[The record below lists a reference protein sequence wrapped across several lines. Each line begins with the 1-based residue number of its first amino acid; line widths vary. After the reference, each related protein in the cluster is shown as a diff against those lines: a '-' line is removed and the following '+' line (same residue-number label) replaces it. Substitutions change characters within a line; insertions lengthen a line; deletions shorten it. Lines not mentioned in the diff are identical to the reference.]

1 MGKHFLIYANQYK
14 DPNLEVA
21 KRIRDY
27 LEGRQQRVSMQI
39 IDKDWKQTGRAE
51 TELPE
56 GVDFLLVLGGDGTV
70 LQAARETI
78 HSHVPLIGVNLGS
91 LGFMTQIEPS
101 NLEAALDR
109 LIAGDYREESR
120 MLLQG
125 RAELAGQGVREG
137 LALNDV
143 VITRSGPL
151 RVISLRIY
159 VNGSFLHEYQA
170 DGMIIT
176 TPTGSTGYN
185 LSAGG
190 PLVEPGAKLL
200 MLTPI
205 CPHSLNHRSIILS
218 PEDVVVIEIPMGK
231 EDKEQELSA
240 SFDGANSFTMRTGDR
255 IVIQRSEESA
265 RFLQLSKVSF
275 LETLHEKMSE

>member
-240 SFDGANSFTMRTGDR
+240 SFDGSNSFTMRTGDR

-275 LETLHEKMSE
+275 LETMHEKMSE

>member
-1 MGKHFLIYANQYK
+1 MSKRFLIYVNQFK
-14 DPNLEVA
+14 DQELKTT
-21 KRIRDY
+21 KRIEEY
-27 LEGRQQRVSMQI
+27 LKNHGQEVCLLKVE
-39 IDKDWKQTGRAE
+39 KDWKQGEYSA
-51 TELPE
+51 PDFPKD
-56 GVDFLLVLGGDGTV
+56 VDVMLVLGGDGTV

-78 HSHVPLIGVNLGS
+78 HSRIPLIGVNLGS
-91 LGFMTQIEPS
+91 LGFMTQIEPTGI
-101 NLEAALDR
+101 EVALDR
-109 LIAGDYREESR
+109 LIDGDYREESR

-125 RAELAGQGVREG
+125 KASLQGGVTKEG
-137 LALNDV
+137 LALNDI
-143 VITRSGPL
+143 VITRSGAL
-151 RVISLRIY
+151 RVILLRIY

-218 PEDVVVIEIPMGK
+218 SEDEIEIKIPLGK
-231 EDKEQELSA
+231 EGKEQKVEA
-240 SFDGANSFTMRTGDR
+240 SLDGGNSFTMVTGDR
-255 IVIQRSEESA
+255 ITIKKSQESA
-265 RFLQLSKVSF
+265 RFLQLSSVSF
-275 LETLHEKMSE
+275 LETLHQKMKD

>member
-1 MGKHFLIYANQYK
+1 MSKRFLIYVNQFK
-14 DPNLEVA
+14 DQELKTT
-21 KRIRDY
+21 KRIEEY
-27 LEGRQQRVSMQI
+27 LKNHGQEVCLLKVE
-39 IDKDWKQTGRAE
+39 KDWKQGEYSA
-51 TELPE
+51 PDFPKD
-56 GVDFLLVLGGDGTV
+56 VDVMLVLGGDGTV

-78 HSHVPLIGVNLGS
+78 HSRIPLIGVNLGS
-91 LGFMTQIEPS
+91 LGFMTQIEPTGI
-101 NLEAALDR
+101 EVALDR
-109 LIAGDYREESR
+109 LIDGDYREESR

-125 RAELAGQGVREG
+125 KASLQGGVTKEG
-137 LALNDV
+137 LALNDI
-143 VITRSGPL
+143 VITRSGAL
-151 RVISLRIY
+151 RVILLRIY

-218 PEDVVVIEIPMGK
+218 SEDEIEIEIPLGK
-231 EDKEQELSA
+231 EGKEQKVEA
-240 SFDGANSFTMRTGDR
+240 SLDGGNSFTMVTGDR
-255 IVIQRSEESA
+255 ITIKKSRESA
-265 RFLQLSKVSF
+265 RFLQLSSVSF
-275 LETLHEKMSE
+275 LETLHQKMKD

>member
-1 MGKHFLIYANQYK
+1 MSKRFLIYVNQFK
-14 DPNLEVA
+14 DQELKTT
-21 KRIRDY
+21 KRIEEY
-27 LEGRQQRVSMQI
+27 LKNHGQEVCLLKVE
-39 IDKDWKQTGRAE
+39 KDWKQGEYSA
-51 TELPE
+51 PDFPKD
-56 GVDFLLVLGGDGTV
+56 VDVMLVLGGDGTV

-78 HSHVPLIGVNLGS
+78 HSRIPLIGVNLGS
-91 LGFMTQIEPS
+91 LGFMTQIEPTGI
-101 NLEAALDR
+101 EVALDR
-109 LIAGDYREESR
+109 LIDGDYREESR

-125 RAELAGQGVREG
+125 KASLQGGVTKEG
-137 LALNDV
+137 LALNDI
-143 VITRSGPL
+143 VITRSGAL
-151 RVISLRIY
+151 RVILLRIY

-218 PEDVVVIEIPMGK
+218 SEDEIEIEIPLGK
-231 EDKEQELSA
+231 EGKEQKVEA
-240 SFDGANSFTMRTGDR
+240 SLDGGNSFTMVTGDR
-255 IVIQRSEESA
+255 ITIKKSQESA
-265 RFLQLSKVSF
+265 RFLQLSSVSF
-275 LETLHEKMSE
+275 LETLHQKMKD

>member
-1 MGKHFLIYANQYK
+1 
-14 DPNLEVA
+14 
-21 KRIRDY
+21 
-27 LEGRQQRVSMQI
+27 
-39 IDKDWKQTGRAE
+39 
-51 TELPE
+51 
-56 GVDFLLVLGGDGTV
+56 LGGDGTV

-78 HSHVPLIGVNLGS
+78 HSRIPLIGVNLGS
-91 LGFMTQIEPS
+91 LGFMTQIEPTGI
-101 NLEAALDR
+101 EVALDR
-109 LIAGDYREESR
+109 LIDGDYREESR

-125 RAELAGQGVREG
+125 KASLQGGVTKEG
-137 LALNDV
+137 LALNDI
-143 VITRSGPL
+143 VITRSGAL
-151 RVISLRIY
+151 RVILLRIY

-218 PEDVVVIEIPMGK
+218 SEDEIEIEIPLGK
-231 EDKEQELSA
+231 EGKEQKVEA
-240 SFDGANSFTMRTGDR
+240 SLDGGNSFTMVTGDR
-255 IVIQRSEESA
+255 ITIKKSQESA
-265 RFLQLSKVSF
+265 RFLQLSSVSF
-275 LETLHEKMSE
+275 LETLHQKMKD

>member
-1 MGKHFLIYANQYK
+1 MEKHFLIYANQYK

-21 KRIRDY
+21 KRIREY
-27 LEGRQQRVSMQI
+27 LEQKGQRTSMQI
-39 IDKDWKQTGRAE
+39 IDKDWKQTGRPE
-51 TELPE
+51 MKLPV

-78 HSHVPLIGVNLGS
+78 HSHVPLIGVNLGT

-101 NLEAALDR
+101 NLESALDR

-125 RAELAGQGVREG
+125 RAELQGEGIREG

-151 RVISLRIY
+151 RVISLKIY

-218 PEDVVVIEIPMGK
+218 PEDIVEIEIPMGK

-240 SFDGANSFTMRTGDR
+240 SFDGANSFMMRSGDR
-255 IVIQRSEESA
+255 IVIKRSEESA
-265 RFLQLSKVSF
+265 RFIQLSKVSF

>member
-1 MGKHFLIYANQYK
+1 MSKRFLIYVNQFK
-14 DPNLEVA
+14 DQELKTT
-21 KRIRDY
+21 KRIEEY
-27 LEGRQQRVSMQI
+27 LKNHGQEVCLLKVE
-39 IDKDWKQTGRAE
+39 KDWKQGEYSA
-51 TELPE
+51 PDFPKD
-56 GVDFLLVLGGDGTV
+56 VDVMLVLGGDGTV

-78 HSHVPLIGVNLGS
+78 HSRIPLIGVNLGS
-91 LGFMTQIEPS
+91 LGFMTQIEPTGI
-101 NLEAALDR
+101 EVALDR
-109 LIAGDYREESR
+109 LIDGNYREESR

-125 RAELAGQGVREG
+125 KASLQGGVTKEG
-137 LALNDV
+137 LALNDI
-143 VITRSGPL
+143 VITRSGAL
-151 RVISLRIY
+151 RVILLRIY

-218 PEDVVVIEIPMGK
+218 SEDEIEIEIPLGK
-231 EDKEQELSA
+231 EGKEQKVEA
-240 SFDGANSFTMRTGDR
+240 SLDGGNSFTMVTGDR
-255 IVIQRSEESA
+255 ITIKKSQESA
-265 RFLQLSKVSF
+265 RFLQLSSVSF
-275 LETLHEKMSE
+275 LETLHQKMKD